1 MRVDARVVGVHTR
14 GAGVDDG
21 SRSMARVLEYF
32 EVSNART
39 HGFDRTHRRA
49 HE

>member
-1 MRVDARVVGVHTR
+1 MRVDARVVGVDTR
-14 GAGVDDG
+14 GAGLDDG
-21 SRSMARVLEYF
+21 SRSNAQVLKYF

-39 HGFDRTHRRA
+39 HGFVRTHRRA